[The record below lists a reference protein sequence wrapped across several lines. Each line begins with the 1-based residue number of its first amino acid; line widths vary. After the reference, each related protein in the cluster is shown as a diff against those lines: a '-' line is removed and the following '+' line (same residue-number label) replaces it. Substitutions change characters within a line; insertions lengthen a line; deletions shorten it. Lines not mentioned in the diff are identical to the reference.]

1 MSEVIFTDQNWE
13 SEVLNSDLPV
23 IVDFWASWC
32 APCYMIAPMVEEIG
46 QKYEEKIR
54 VGKLNVDENPAVA
67 GKYGIMSIPTLL
79 FFQDGKIADRVIGVV
94 PKEVL
99 EQKVEKLLKEES

>member
-13 SEVLNSDLPV
+13 SEVLNSDIPV
-23 IVDFWASWC
+23 MVDFWASWC
-32 APCYMIAPMVEEIG
+32 APCHMVAPMVEEINRE
-46 QKYEEKIR
+46 YEGKIK

-79 FFQDGKIADRVIGVV
+79 FFQDGKIVDRAIGVV

-99 EQKVEKLLKEES
+99 EQKVGKLLKEES

>member
-1 MSEVIFTDQNWE
+1 MPEVIFTDQNWE
-13 SEVLNSDLPV
+13 SEVLNSDIPV

-46 QKYEEKIR
+46 QEYKEKIR
-54 VGKLNVDENPAVA
+54 IGKLNVDENPAVA

-79 FFQDGKIADRVIGVV
+79 LFQDGKIVDRVIGLV
-94 PKEVL
+94 PKQIL
-99 EQKVEKLLKEES
+99 EQKVGKLVKEEG